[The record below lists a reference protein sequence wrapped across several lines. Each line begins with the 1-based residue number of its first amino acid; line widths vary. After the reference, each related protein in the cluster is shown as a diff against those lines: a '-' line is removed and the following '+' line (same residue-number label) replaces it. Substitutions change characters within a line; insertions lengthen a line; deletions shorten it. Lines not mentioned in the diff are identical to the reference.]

1 MIATERC
8 HRPVTQHLPAGAN
21 GRSWSAPIQKAING
35 ACPAPAAL
43 ERAGAQRTIL
53 LVEDDETLRRLIRLI
68 LKGSGF
74 AVVEAG
80 RGLEALALGRDYPGQ
95 IHLLVTDLVLPE
107 VDGQRVADAVQHER
121 PGVKVLFMS
130 GNADQITPRDGADN
144 FLQKPFTPGAFLSA
158 VNRLLAM

>member
-1 MIATERC
+1 MTGTCKA
-8 HRPVTQHLPAGAN
+8 AN
-21 GRSWSAPIQKAING
+21 GRAVPT
-35 ACPAPAAL
+35 
-43 ERAGAQRTIL
+43 RTIL
-53 LVEDDETLRRLIRLI
+53 LVEDDDTLRRLIRLI

-74 AVVEAG
+74 VVVEAG

-107 VDGQRVADAVQHER
+107 VDGQKIADQVQSER

-130 GNADQITPRDGADN
+130 GDADEIAPRDGAEN

-158 VNRLLAM
+158 VHRLLG

>member
-1 MIATERC
+1 MTGTC
-8 HRPVTQHLPAGAN
+8 VVPAGN
-21 GRSWSAPIQKAING
+21 
-35 ACPAPAAL
+35 
-43 ERAGAQRTIL
+43 ERAVAQRTIL

-80 RGLEALALGRDYPGQ
+80 RGFEALALGRDYPGL

-107 VDGQRVADAVQHER
+107 VDGQRVADQVRNER

-130 GNADQITPRDGADN
+130 GATEEIAPRDGADN
-144 FLQKPFTPGAFLSA
+144 FLQKPFTPAAFLKA
-158 VNRLLAM
+158 VNRLLEM